1 MWLKKIMVKSLDD
14 EKDEINKEFYV
25 NCLTYFDTLR
35 KSGKSDD
42 VFEDEY
48 FFTLPAVSGSG
59 LDY

>member
-1 MWLKKIMVKSLDD
+1 MVKSLDD
-14 EKDEINKEFYV
+14 EKDKINKEFYV
-25 NCLTYFDTLR
+25 NCLTYFEALR
-35 KSGKSDD
+35 KSDKSDD

>member
-1 MWLKKIMVKSLDD
+1 MVKSLDD
-14 EKDEINKEFYV
+14 EKDEKNKEFYV

>member
-1 MWLKKIMVKSLDD
+1 MWLEKIMVKSLDD
-14 EKDEINKEFYV
+14 EKDKMNKEFYV

-48 FFTLPAVSGSG
+48 FFTLPAVSGSS

>member
-1 MWLKKIMVKSLDD
+1 MWLEKIMVKSLDD
-14 EKDEINKEFYV
+14 EKDEINKDFYV

>member
-1 MWLKKIMVKSLDD
+1 MVKSLDD
-14 EKDEINKEFYV
+14 EKDEINKDFYV
-25 NCLTYFDTLR
+25 NCITYFDTLR

-48 FFTLPAVSGSG
+48 FFTFPAVSGSG

>member
-1 MWLKKIMVKSLDD
+1 MWLEKIMVKSLGD
-14 EKDEINKEFYV
+14 EKDEINKDFYV

-35 KSGKSDD
+35 KSDKSDD